1 MGGYRLR
8 ATGHLR
14 LYSESL
20 SQSQIKANSTVSEW
34 QRGGEG
40 GGGREGRKREERR
53 RPARGGEGESTTLL
67 GPFYLVLSGIMSIG
81 KFRNF
86 RTLHVS
92 DCWKVVV
99 GKECR
104 GGLEKDNEL

>member
-1 MGGYRLR
+1 M
-8 ATGHLR
+8 
-14 LYSESL
+14 S
-20 SQSQIKANSTVSEW
+20 
-34 QRGGEG
+34 
-40 GGGREGRKREERR
+40 GREGEREGEGESEGKGRR
-53 RPARGGEGESTTLL
+53 GGGGEGESTTLL